1 MPANEELPV
10 EECSRIIDNM
20 IDNTEIKVILNSEC
34 QYILEQK
41 KEKEQLRY
49 NKGHVNITTI
59 AYDLR
64 VYL

>member
-1 MPANEELPV
+1 MCGIPMPANEELPV

-49 NKGHVNITTI
+49 NKSHVKRG
-59 AYDLR
+59 Y
-64 VYL
+64 

>member
-1 MPANEELPV
+1 MCGIPMPANEELPV

-49 NKGHVNITTI
+49 KSCKK
-59 AYDLR
+59 R
-64 VYL
+64 VLMQ